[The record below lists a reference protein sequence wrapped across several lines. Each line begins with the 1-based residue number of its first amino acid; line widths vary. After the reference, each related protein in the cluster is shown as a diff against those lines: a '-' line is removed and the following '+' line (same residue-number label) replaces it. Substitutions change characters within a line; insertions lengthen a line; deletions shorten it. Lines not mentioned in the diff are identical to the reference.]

1 MALLSEIRGR
11 LFYGW
16 VVVAAAFVLSAVIFG
31 TRYSFGVFFK
41 SLERDF
47 ELTRAATSGVFSVYM
62 TVAIAFAVLGGWA
75 LDRYGP
81 RIVVLLMGV
90 FTGLSLILTSRASL
104 PWHLF
109 TSHGL
114 LFAIGTGAA
123 YTVLMSTTSRWFD
136 RKRGLAL
143 GIVSSGT
150 GLGTVIMAPFA
161 TYLITNFGWRMA
173 FIVVGLIAG
182 LLIASL
188 ASLLKKDPGEIGAL
202 PDGLKSY
209 TSETETSGGN
219 DAQPI
224 SFSLRQALGTRS
236 FWLLT
241 ATWFLWSTCLHFVL
255 THIVPHAIDLGVSAG
270 EASLV
275 LGLIGLVSVPSR
287 LIVGGVSDRMGRK
300 ASAVICALLQAGA
313 MLWLI
318 WAQELWM
325 LYVFAVIFG
334 VGYGGFDPPT
344 VALVGDTF
352 GLRSLGMV
360 MGVLVFGWGMGAAI
374 GPAAGGLI
382 YDVSQSYFVA
392 FLMGALFMLAA
403 ALLVSFIRREH
414 LTNEPALN
422 LLQT

>member
-1 MALLSEIRGR
+1 MALLSGIRDR

-81 RIVVLLMGV
+81 RIIVLLMGV

-109 TSHGL
+109 TSYGL

-143 GIVSSGT
+143 GIVSAGT
-150 GLGTVIMAPFA
+150 GLGTVVMAPFA
-161 TYLITNFGWRMA
+161 TYLIANFGWRMA
-173 FIVVGLIAG
+173 FIIIGIIAG
-182 LLIASL
+182 LVIVSL
-188 ASLLKKDPGEIGAL
+188 ANLLKKDPGDIGAL
-202 PDGLKSY
+202 PDGTKLDYGEVKGQ
-209 TSETETSGGN
+209 SGG
-219 DAQPI
+219 DGAQPPD
-224 SFSLRQALGTRS
+224 FSLRQALGTRS
-236 FWLLT
+236 FWLLA

-275 LGLIGLVSVPSR
+275 LGLIGLISVPSR
-287 LIVGGVSDRMGRK
+287 LITGWVSDRTGRK

-334 VGYGGFDPPT
+334 VGYGGFDPTT

-352 GLRSLGMV
+352 GLRNLGMV
-360 MGVLVFGWGMGAAI
+360 MGVLVLGWGMGAAI

-392 FLMGALFMLAA
+392 FLMGALLMLAA
-403 ALLVSFIRREH
+403 ALLVSFIRREVAGTPDH
-414 LTNEPALN
+414 
-422 LLQT
+422 